1 MSTHTQLGSI
11 NFSVDAYVIGAN
23 ILEVASLV
31 DRIESTKFI
40 DFQLK
45 V

>member
-1 MSTHTQLGSI
+1 MSTHTQLGST
-11 NFSVDAYVIGAN
+11 NFYVDAYVIGEN

-31 DRIESTKFI
+31 DRTESTKFI

>member
-1 MSTHTQLGSI
+1 VSTHTQLGST
-11 NFSVDAYVIGAN
+11 NSYANAYVIGGN

-45 V
+45 I

>member
-1 MSTHTQLGSI
+1 MSTHTQLGNTNSYAH
-11 NFSVDAYVIGAN
+11 AYVIGGN
-23 ILEVASLV
+23 ILEVVSLV

-40 DFQLK
+40 DFQSK